1 MGAKTVHEVEYKY
14 EVGPAFSAPAWD
26 RLAG

>member
-26 RLAG
+26 R